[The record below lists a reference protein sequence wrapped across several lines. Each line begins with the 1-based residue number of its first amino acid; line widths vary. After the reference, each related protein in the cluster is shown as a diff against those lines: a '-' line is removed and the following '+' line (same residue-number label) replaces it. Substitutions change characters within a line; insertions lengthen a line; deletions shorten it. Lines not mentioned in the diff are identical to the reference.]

1 MIFNVLSS
9 LISEAFKHPFNIL
22 KLINTNLRF
31 NCKFISHSFDQNAL
45 RSFFMKLPLLDA
57 IVFFVLITGNVAFG
71 ASFFFRNKTSAQFT
85 TGRGKIPAWVVGMS
99 IFATFVSSIS
109 FLALPGKA
117 YMTNWN
123 AFVFSLSIPI
133 ASFAAVKF
141 FVPLYRDTG
150 SISAYYYLEIRF
162 GAWAR
167 MYASICYILTQLM
180 RIGAILLL
188 LALPVNALFGWDVKT
203 VIIITG
209 LAVILYSMLGGIQAV
224 IWTDTIQGIILI
236 AGALICAIILTFSM
250 PRGVHQLFEIASANN
265 KFSLGSFGPGL
276 RDSTFWVVLIYGL
289 FINLQNY
296 GIDQNYI
303 QRYMTAGSDKEAKS
317 SALFGS
323 LLYIPVSL
331 LFFYIGTA
339 LFAYYTATPDLL
351 PDELRLAGTGDK
363 VFPYFIATGLPVGLT
378 GLLIAAIF
386 SAGMSTV
393 STSLN
398 SSATIILSDFYKRY
412 FNKKADEKSSM
423 RVLHITS
430 FATGILGIGIAL
442 LLVGVESVLDAW
454 WALASIFSGGMLG
467 LFLLGFI
474 SKTARK
480 SDAVIGVIIGVLL
493 ITWMSLSPV
502 YFTEGKL
509 LAFRSQFHSNL
520 TIVFGTTIIF
530 LTGFI
535 LSNLFRNKK

>member
-1 MIFNVLSS
+1 
-9 LISEAFKHPFNIL
+9 
-22 KLINTNLRF
+22 
-31 NCKFISHSFDQNAL
+31 
-45 RSFFMKLPLLDA
+45 MKLTVLDA
-57 IVFFVLITGNVAFG
+57 IIFFSLIIGNVIFG
-71 ASFFFRNKTSAQFT
+71 ASFFFRNKTADQFT
-85 TGRGKIPAWVVGMS
+85 TGGGKIPAWAVGMS

-117 YMTNWN
+117 YASDWN
-123 AFVFSLSIPI
+123 AFVFSLTIPF
-133 ASFAAVKF
+133 AAYAAVKF
-141 FVPLYRDTG
+141 FVPLYRTIG
-150 SISAYYYLEIRF
+150 SVSAYYYLEQRF

-167 MYASICYILTQLM
+167 IYASACYILTQLM
-180 RIGAILLL
+180 RTGAILLL
-188 LALPVNALFGWDVKT
+188 LALPVNALFGWEIKS

-209 LAVILYSMLGGIQAV
+209 IAVILYSMLGGIKAV

-236 AGALICAIILTFSM
+236 LGALACAVFLTVNI
-250 PRGVHQLFEIASANN
+250 PGGAGRLFEIAAENN

-276 RDSTFWVVLIYGL
+276 RDSTFWVVLVYGL

-303 QRYMTAGSDKEAKS
+303 QRYMSAGSEREARS

-323 LLYIPVSL
+323 LLYVPVSL

-339 LFAYYTATPDLL
+339 LFSFYTAQPGLL
-351 PDELRLAGTGDK
+351 PAELSAPGAGDR
-363 VFPYFIATGLPVGLT
+363 VFPHFIVTGLPAGLT

-398 SSATIILSDFYKRY
+398 STATIFLTDYYRRY
-412 FNKKADEKSSM
+412 INKQAGDLSSM
-423 RVLHITS
+423 NVLRVSSLIT
-430 FATGILGIGIAL
+430 GLLGIMIAI

-474 SKTARK
+474 VKKSGKTEAI
-480 SDAVIGVIIGVLL
+480 IGVILGVLL
-493 ITWMSLSPV
+493 IVWMSLSPV
-502 YFTEGKL
+502 VFTEGSMA
-509 LAFRSQFHSNL
+509 AFRSPFHSNL

-530 LTGFI
+530 LSGFLI
-535 LSNLFRNKK
+535 TSLIRKKK